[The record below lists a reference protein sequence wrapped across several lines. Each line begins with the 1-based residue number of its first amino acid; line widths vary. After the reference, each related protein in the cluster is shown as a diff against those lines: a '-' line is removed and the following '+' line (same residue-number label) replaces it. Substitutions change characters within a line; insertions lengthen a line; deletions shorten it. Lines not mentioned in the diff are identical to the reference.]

1 VSEHTERAEG
11 ATPLNDLLT
20 VREAAQATGHTAET
34 LNQYRALRNKG
45 LNAGPVFVKVGRA
58 VFYTRAAIEAYSA
71 RRGV

>member
-1 VSEHTERAEG
+1 MPEHTERAEG

-20 VREAAQATGHTAET
+20 VREAAAATGHTVET

-45 LNAGPVFVKVGRA
+45 LGAGPDFVKVGRA
-58 VFYTRAAIEAYSA
+58 VFYTRATIEAYAA